1 MIRVH
6 GTAVA
11 LDGIGVLIRGPSG
24 SGKSDLALR
33 LIDAGALLIAD
44 DQTEL
49 WPTEQSIIMR
59 SPLNIAGR
67 LEVRG
72 VGIARVPSLAEAPLR
87 LVLDLVPS
95 EHVERLPERA
105 NCEMLGHPVP
115 RLAVA
120 PFEASAVAKVRLA
133 LRGLVSSEPGSILA
147 AP

>member
-1 MIRVH
+1 MTRVH

-33 LIDAGALLIAD
+33 LIDAGALLVAD

-49 WPTEQSIIMR
+49 WHTEQSIMMR

-72 VGIARVPSLAEAPLR
+72 LGIAGVPSLAEAPLR
-87 LVLDLVPS
+87 LVLDLVPP
-95 EHVERLPERA
+95 EHVDRLPEPVF
-105 NCEMLGHPVP
+105 CEMLGHQVP
-115 RLAVA
+115 CLALA

-133 LRGLVSSEPGSILA
+133 LRGLVSTEPGSILA